1 MHAEWALRAQV
12 LELLRDAP
20 DGAPVRIRV
29 SRGAKPE
36 GVTLTEL
43 SDAGRPLHLS
53 LQEPPGA
60 AAAAADEDVTASS
73 AANGNGPAAG
83 NGAGNGA
90 TASSNGE

>member
-1 MHAEWALRAQV
+1 MRAQV

-53 LQEPPGA
+53 LQAPPGA
-60 AAAAADEDVTASS
+60 AAAAAAADEDGTASG
-73 AANGNGPAAG
+73 AANGNG
-83 NGAGNGA
+83 NGAI
-90 TASSNGE
+90 ASSNGE